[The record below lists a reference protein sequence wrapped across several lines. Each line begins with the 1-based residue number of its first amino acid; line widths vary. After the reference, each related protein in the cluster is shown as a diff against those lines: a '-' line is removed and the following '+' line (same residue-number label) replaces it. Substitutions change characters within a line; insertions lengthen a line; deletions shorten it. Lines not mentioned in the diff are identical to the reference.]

1 MEEKVVG
8 YVRVSTEGQV
18 RDGYS
23 WVYQV
28 EEIQR
33 YCNENELQLLHIY
46 EDKGISGAL
55 IITTIFCPLLGIA
68 ASVVYGGLQVKSA
81 IEGEDWGTHRKLSKE
96 EQVEDGFFGAL
107 DLIPGLGSLAKAFKE
122 ALDVG
127 SLVKLTKLKEGI
139 GGCGTTAKG

>member
-107 DLIPGLGSLAKAFKE
+107 DLIPGLGSLAKA
-122 ALDVG
+122 
-127 SLVKLTKLKEGI
+127 
-139 GGCGTTAKG
+139 